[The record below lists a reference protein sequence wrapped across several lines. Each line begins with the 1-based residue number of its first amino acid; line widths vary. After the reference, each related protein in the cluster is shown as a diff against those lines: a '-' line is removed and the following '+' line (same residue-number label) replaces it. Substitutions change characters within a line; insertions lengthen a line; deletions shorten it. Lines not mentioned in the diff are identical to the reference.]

1 MICII
6 SDVQPLSLSM
16 LWRMG
21 LARHSCTRSLRS
33 ACARPGS
40 RPPGL
45 RCGEPHP
52 GLGALHRR
60 SVPISESAPVVDEGE
75 ARMQAR
81 PIIGDVPA
89 YIGLAKKRM
98 APPAVPNALAAP
110 NRTHMGETPQHV
122 RFLTSKPIVL
132 PSPGTPPGC
141 PWKRRTGRFPR
152 SGGDAVRSSSLGRN

>member
-21 LARHSCTRSLRS
+21 LVRHSCTRSLRS

-60 SVPISESAPVVDEGE
+60 SVPITESAPVVDEGE
-75 ARMQAR
+75 AHMQACPEIGTQLLILDWPRNVWHHPWYQTPR
-81 PIIGDVPA
+81 PHQIERIW
-89 YIGLAKKRM
+89 
-98 APPAVPNALAAP
+98 
-110 NRTHMGETPQHV
+110 ETPQHV
-122 RFLTSKPIVL
+122 RFPTIKTTV
-132 PSPGTPPGC
+132 PGNASRMPMEEADWPV
-141 PWKRRTGRFPR
+141 PRRMVTQ
-152 SGGDAVRSSSLGRN
+152 SEALH